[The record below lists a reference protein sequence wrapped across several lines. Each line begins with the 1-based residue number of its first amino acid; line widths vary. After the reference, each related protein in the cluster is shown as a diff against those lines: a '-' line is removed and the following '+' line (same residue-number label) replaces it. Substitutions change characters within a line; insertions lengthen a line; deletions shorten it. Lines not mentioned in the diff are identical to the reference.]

1 MFVLNATILVPDA
14 VSSEMLPFDTSSSET
29 EAVTAQYAYMGITGA
44 PTINLPATIYSC
56 STTVSPGAVV
66 TPRSVLFSRVDQI
79 VVLTLTIRVRS
90 KCQRP
95 SAP

>member
-1 MFVLNATILVPDA
+1 MILVPDA
-14 VSSEMLPFDTSSSET
+14 VSSDMLPFDTSFIKT

-66 TPRSVLFSRVDQI
+66 TPRFVFFSRVDQNI
-79 VVLTLTIRVRS
+79 VLTLTIRVRS